1 MRDGVVS
8 LCLLC
13 LQKVRDE
20 TLYSCLS
27 YCHEIE
33 VKFEM
38 LSFLGPIVQSIV
50 NLTISLRGQLVKCFT
65 AL

>member
-1 MRDGVVS
+1 MRDAVVS

-13 LQKVRDE
+13 LQKVRGE

-38 LSFLGPIVQSIV
+38 LIFLRPVVQSFV
-50 NLTISLRGQLVKCFT
+50 SLTISLRGQLVECFT
-65 AL
+65 TL